1 MITIPKSVYIVLI
14 IIIHLFSFV
23 FISIN
28 LFSTEYNDPPYNYL
42 SKNWLNSPIKNIELK
57 NPSENTKISEYDNQQ
72 NLGFFNS
79 GSKKHDLNIF
89 KGKFYK
95 IERYTPYYYPN
106 FVGFFHKKENN
117 KLCGKDSQGNLL
129 YFPKDKECPLNLIVI
144 SNDNEYCSSLNIQ
157 CNYQQLN
164 DGKYLVT
171 SNKNINGEII
181 TQLRINYN
189 NEICADSSV
198 DLTFNEF
205 LSDYKKMECKEEYG
219 YDKIYKKIGEENIQ
233 SFLNENN
240 LNNINIKKNDNIF
253 LSYRGYLGVDNI
265 DKFSEHPIDHV
276 TYAKRIA
283 LSKNI
288 ILFIFWFYCIFYSIF
303 IFLFY
308 DKKKFICFIKIL
320 SIIYLII
327 FIFDFSYDFHVI
339 FTYIRVKGII
349 STVNLD
355 GLFKYKTGLRWFIV
369 IDIFILC
376 GVAFDFALKLLQYL
390 EFKALNQISE
400 DKTKAISMATSQE

>member
-89 KGKFYK
+89 KGKFYN

-320 SIIYLII
+320 SIIYIII